1 MATRRVEISIDK
13 AFRRQL
19 CRSWIRKTAL
29 AALDVALPQQSC
41 QLSLAICDDETILRL
56 NREYRG
62 VDEVTD
68 VLAFSSQHPGS
79 WQGKGGPSAKCP
91 TDDGPFV
98 LPPEEPPYVGE
109 VLISYPQVC
118 RQAAEAGN
126 TPERETALLV
136 NHGILHL
143 LGYDHQ
149 EPQQEATME
158 EKQKEA
164 LALLFP

>member
-19 CRSWIRKTAL
+19 SRTWLRKTAL
-29 AALDVALPQQSC
+29 AALDVTLPKQSC
-41 QLSLAICDDETILRL
+41 QLSLAICDDETIQRL
-56 NREYRG
+56 NQEYRG
-62 VDEVTD
+62 VDELTD
-68 VLAFSSQHPGS
+68 VLAFSSQHPGP
-79 WQGKGGPSAKCP
+79 WQGEGGPSAERP
-91 TDDGPFV
+91 ADGGPFV

-109 VLISYPQVC
+109 VLISYPQMC

-136 NHGILHL
+136 THGILHL

-149 EPQQEATME
+149 EPRQEAAMK

-164 LALLFP
+164 LARLFP